1 MSWLEARSAEASRW
15 TTGFFETTVK
25 AQFLQAESRGMVDK
39 VTFDVELE
47 SGRDVD
53 VSTTIGSSQ
62 IFVECTS
69 LTDSTEDLAV
79 KRNFRTGASRRPE
92 HHDLGAPRAF

>member
-1 MSWLEARSAEASRW
+1 
-15 TTGFFETTVK
+15 
-25 AQFLQAESRGMVDK
+25 MVGK

-47 SGRDVD
+47 GGAGRRREHH
-53 VSTTIGSSQ
+53 IGSSQ

-79 KRNFRTGASRRPE
+79 KRKF
-92 HHDLGAPRAF
+92 